1 MKHKL
6 TYYVIL
12 LMLIS
17 CGNSEEIIQEQPESY
32 DPITADARNLIWSDE
47 FDTVG
52 SPSSKNWTYDIGNG
66 NNGWGNGERQ
76 FYTRAN
82 ASLTQGVLKVTAK
95 KETYQGFKYTSARL
109 KTQNKFS
116 FTYGSIEVRAKLP
129 SGGGTWPAIWMLGD
143 NITSAGWPSC
153 GEIDIMEHTGNNQG
167 VTSSAIH
174 NASGYGDT
182 PYVHHLERVSDVST
196 NFHIYGLEWTQDK
209 IDFIIDGVVHY
220 TYNPINKT
228 NANWPFNKPQ
238 FIILNVAMGG
248 ALGGTI
254 SEDFTESSMEI
265 DYVRVY
271 Q

>member
-1 MKHKL
+1 
-6 TYYVIL
+6 
-12 LMLIS
+12 
-17 CGNSEEIIQEQPESY
+17 
-32 DPITADARNLIWSDE
+32 
-47 FDTVG
+47 
-52 SPSSKNWTYDIGNG
+52 
-66 NNGWGNGERQ
+66 
-76 FYTRAN
+76 
-82 ASLTQGVLKVTAK
+82 
-95 KETYQGFKYTSARL
+95 
-109 KTQNKFS
+109 
-116 FTYGSIEVRAKLP
+116 
-129 SGGGTWPAIWMLGD
+129 
-143 NITSAGWPSC
+143 
-153 GEIDIMEHTGNNQG
+153 
-167 VTSSAIH
+167 
-174 NASGYGDT
+174 
-182 PYVHHLERVSDVST
+182 VST